1 MVRMPLD
8 LLEFPALQSTDAN
21 DLGDE
26 VDGHEPRR
34 EDNGPDETGT
44 RIQKNADQEYP
55 DPLEQIQ
62 LHRGF
67 VPQMALDGTIPVLP

>member
-44 RIQKNADQEYP
+44 RIQKNADQEAYSQP
-55 DPLEQIQ
+55 S
-62 LHRGF
+62 
-67 VPQMALDGTIPVLP
+67 